1 MSTNEIQTKARE
13 LKELK
18 FMQEELAAE
27 ISAIEDAL
35 KAAMGEQEELVCGEY
50 KLTYQ
55 TVTSSRFDSTRFRKD
70 HAELAAATYPLEVI
84 PMRQYNT
91 AIPCHGHSATKTS
104 PIPRQRN
111 SVASLISAN
120 AAREQE
126 IYTAT

>member
-18 FMQEELAAE
+18 LMQEELVAE

-55 TVTSSRFDSTRFRKD
+55 TVTSSRFDSTRFKKD
-70 HAELAAATYPLEVI
+70 HAELAAAYTK
-84 PMRQYNT
+84 
-91 AIPCHGHSATKTS
+91 ATS
-104 PIPRQRN
+104 YRRF
-111 SVASLISAN
+111 SV
-120 AAREQE
+120 R
-126 IYTAT
+126 